1 MPKTPPLAGM
11 ILKGSFSFIDFLVNT
26 VLPVDQSPS
35 FREVNIPLFHCS
47 SIPIVPASHPPD
59 TCPPSAS
66 PSGEA
71 GGAMAGGSLS
81 LRPALQPSG
90 VRRTGGAGG

>member
-1 MPKTPPLAGM
+1 LPRTWNIGMSKTPSLAGM
-11 ILKGSFSFIDFLVNT
+11 ISKGSFSFIDFLVNT

-47 SIPIVPASHPPD
+47 SIPIVPARHPPD

-66 PSGEA
+66 PSVEA
-71 GGAMAGGSLS
+71 GGRVISKGLGLS
-81 LRPALQPSG
+81 RNEKI
-90 VRRTGGAGG
+90 VY